1 MGNLRGWEWL
11 ILLAIVL
18 LLFGA
23 RRLPDLARSVG
34 RSLKI
39 FRSEVKD
46 IRSDEP
52 TAPPAEPGTP
62 TGPGAEAGGTTPTS
76 PASPSAAATTPAE
89 PVRPATTSD
98 DDRERPGR

>member
-1 MGNLRGWEWL
+1 MRGPQGVEWL

-34 RSLKI
+34 RSMRI

-46 IRSDEP
+46 PGAKDSGG
-52 TAPPAEPGTP
+52 APP
-62 TGPGAEAGGTTPTS
+62 
-76 PASPSAAATTPAE
+76 PA
-89 PVRPATTSD
+89 D
-98 DDRERPGR
+98 DGDDSRS